1 MFLFQEHEKVCL
13 NRKVVQEDSEDDDVI
28 FCGSEVLPTPKRP
41 DEHIPVYTAQNMSSF
56 LMNFSL
62 FNKNKPL
69 ALRKIG
75 SNISTSDQ
83 NINILD
89 GSPEKL
95 RRLPRRTRGVLTLSK
110 CTSIPL
116 SSPCGQFLL
125 KSSKAAMSIDYQ
137 MERLER
143 LERFCFAPALIKDGT
158 LITNRPKWLNTGR
171 LNTNVSVSFKRG
183 SDELEHYHSYKFP
196 RRQLSS
202 ACKMRNFQFYNKL
215 LINRCK
221 PCAIKLQR
229 LTAQEIENRNIDIR
243 LQHLNITRA
252 CASIEVLPGE
262 ENKALHVVVDCIDLC
277 SSDED
282 EPVVSINHNGCII
295 AIAPTEVERLAGETQ
310 KLPSEII
317 TNTTSLRNA
326 IEIHPSI
333 IASKKTVGHC
343 TFQPL
348 TPSLHL
354 FSSAHNVNPAT
365 SPSHAHPS
373 STNSLLQS
381 SLCKSDETN
390 DNDIILSN
398 MENLTEI
405 KENRV
410 NDWLNDTAISTEN
423 LTHMP
428 QSHLV
433 ITTATPVIKTSGGIA
448 VPKILPSLMKL
459 ARPPSPTSNDILIRQ
474 RTATTVDLS

>member
-1 MFLFQEHEKVCL
+1 MVH
-13 NRKVVQEDSEDDDVI
+13 EDSEDDDVI
-28 FCGSEVLPTPKRP
+28 FCGSEVLPAPKRP
-41 DEHIPVYTAQNMSSF
+41 DEHISVYAAQNMSSF

-62 FNKNKPL
+62 FNKNNTL
-69 ALRKIG
+69 AMRKIG

-95 RRLPRRTRGVLTLSK
+95 RRLPRRTRGILTISK
-110 CTSIPL
+110 CASIPL

-125 KSSKAAMSIDYQ
+125 KSSKTVMSIDYQ

-143 LERFCFAPALIKDGT
+143 LERFCFAPVLIKDGT
-158 LITNRPKWLNTGR
+158 VITNRPKWFNTGR
-171 LNTNVSVSFKRG
+171 VNTNVSVSYKRG

-202 ACKMRNFQFYNKL
+202 ACKIRNFQFYNKL

-229 LTAQEIENRNIDIR
+229 LTAEEIENRNIDIR
-243 LQHLNITRA
+243 LQHLNTTRA
-252 CASIEVLPGE
+252 RASIAVLPGE
-262 ENKALHVVVDCIDLC
+262 QSKAMHVVVDCIDLC

-282 EPVVSINHNGCII
+282 DPGVSISHKSCIV
-295 AIAPTEVERLAGETQ
+295 AVDPTEVKRLAETQ
-310 KLPSEII
+310 KQLPSEIT
-317 TNTTSLRNA
+317 TNTTSLRKA
-326 IEIHPSI
+326 PEINSPNI
-333 IASKKTVGHC
+333 INNKTIGHC

-354 FSSAHNVNPAT
+354 FSSVHNANPAT
-365 SPSHAHPS
+365 SLSHAHPS

-381 SLCKSDETN
+381 SLCISDETN

-398 MENLTEI
+398 MENLTEV

-410 NDWLNDTAISTEN
+410 NDWLNDAAISTEN

-433 ITTATPVIKTSGGIA
+433 ITSATPVIRNSSGIS
-448 VPKILPSLMKL
+448 VPKTMPSLMKL
-459 ARPPSPTSNDILIRQ
+459 ARPLSPTSKDILIRQ